1 MNKYTDSEIL
11 EKLRSPDELVVNQAF
26 NELYDSAFK
35 GISNMVRKNSGTELD
50 AEDIFQDSLI
60 IFYNQIR
67 KQQLNLTCAINTY
80 LYSICRN
87 LWLKKWRKTKREL
100 PLNEQAN
107 EISIDASV
115 LSILE
120 SSEQSQAVSK
130 LMSQLSPDCQ
140 KVLLFFYYDRL
151 SMKEIAQKMDLS
163 GPQVAKNK
171 KSNCMKSLKKLVKD
185 HPELED
191 FLRF

>member
-11 EKLRSPDELVVNQAF
+11 EKLRAADELVVNQAF
-26 NELYDSAFK
+26 NELYDTAFK

-60 IFYNQIR
+60 IFYNQVR
-67 KQQLNLTCAINTY
+67 KQQINLTCAINTY

-100 PLNEQAN
+100 PLNEQADG
-107 EISIDASV
+107 ISIDASV
-115 LSILE
+115 LATLE
-120 SSEQSQAVSK
+120 SNEQSQTVSK

-140 KVLLFFYYDRL
+140 KVLLYFYYDRL
-151 SMKEIAQKMDLS
+151 SMKEIAQKMNLS

-171 KSNCMKSLKKLVKD
+171 KSNCMKNLKKLVEN

-191 FLRF
+191 FLRY